1 VLELGGFAG
10 GGDSDTDRDRVRYC
24 FTDRTGGVSSA
35 PYDGLNL
42 SMDVGDLDAAVTSN
56 RAALLSGLRA
66 TGLDEITWLRAEH
79 GAVAVQVV
87 AGGVVPERC
96 DALVTSRAGLGLAA
110 LSADCALIVLAD
122 PHAGVVGVAHCGRP
136 GLVEGVVGTAVAAL
150 RRLGAMHI
158 QAAVGPTICAN
169 CYPLPREMA
178 AAVAAA
184 VPAAA
189 VRPGQVDVRTGVVA
203 QLVQEGVVSTTLVGG
218 CTREDLD
225 LFSYRR
231 DGTTGRMAAV
241 GWLTR

>member
-1 VLELGGFAG
+1 
-10 GGDSDTDRDRVRYC
+10 
-24 FTDRTGGVSSA
+24 
-35 PYDGLNL
+35 
-42 SMDVGDLDAAVTSN
+42 
-56 RAALLSGLRA
+56 
-66 TGLDEITWLRAEH
+66 
-79 GAVAVQVV
+79 VAVQVV

-189 VRPGQVDVRTGVVA
+189 VRPTSGPAWSPNSSRRA
-203 QLVQEGVVSTTLVGG
+203 
-218 CTREDLD
+218 
-225 LFSYRR
+225 SYRPPWWAAAR
-231 DGTTGRMAAV
+231 ARTWTCSPIVAMARPG
-241 GWLTR
+241 GWRPSGG